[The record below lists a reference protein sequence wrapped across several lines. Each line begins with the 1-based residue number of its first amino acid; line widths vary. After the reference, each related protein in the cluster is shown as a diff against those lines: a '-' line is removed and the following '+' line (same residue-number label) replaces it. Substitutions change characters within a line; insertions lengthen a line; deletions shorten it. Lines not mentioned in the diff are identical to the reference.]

1 MEGEEIKV
9 MSMIINHNIKRDIA
23 TDEKINIMS
32 KNLGQDSVPEDC
44 YKILRVFN
52 DLATCILVSLGS
64 YIDNQI
70 AAEKAIDEIL
80 EVVNKIPRK
89 EEQGE

>member
-1 MEGEEIKV
+1 MEGKEIKM
-9 MSMIINHNIKRDIA
+9 MSMIINHNIERDII
-23 TDEKINIMS
+23 TDEKINIMT
-32 KNLGQDSVPEDC
+32 KNLGQDSVPEEC

-70 AAEKAIDEIL
+70 AIEEAIDDIL

-89 EEQGE
+89 EEK

>member
-1 MEGEEIKV
+1 MEGKEIKL
-9 MSMIINHNIKRDIA
+9 MSIIINHNIERDII
-23 TDEKINIMS
+23 TDEKINIMT

-44 YKILRVFN
+44 YKILRIFN
-52 DLATCILVSLGS
+52 DLATYILVSIGS

-70 AAEKAIDEIL
+70 TIEKVIDDIL

-89 EEQGE
+89 EENE